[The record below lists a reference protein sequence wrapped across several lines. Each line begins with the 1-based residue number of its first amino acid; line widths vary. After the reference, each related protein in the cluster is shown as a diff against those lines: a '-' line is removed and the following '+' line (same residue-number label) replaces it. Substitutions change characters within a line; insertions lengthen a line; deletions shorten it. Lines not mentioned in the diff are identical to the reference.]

1 MTKRQAA
8 FLSIISNSILIIFK
22 LMAGIAIGSISILSE
37 AIHSSIDLLASLIA
51 FFSIRKASEKEDSDH
66 PFGHGKYENVSG
78 FVEAILILFAAV
90 IIIYEAVD
98 KLIKGSNVTNV
109 FWGIIV
115 MFVAS
120 AVNFI
125 ISMEL
130 LKIAKKTS
138 SIALEADGM
147 HLLTDVFTS
156 LGVFLGLSLIK
167 LTGIKLLDPITA
179 IAVAMLILKTSI
191 GLIKKSMVDLVDS
204 SLPSSELETITKIIN
219 SYDEVIAFHKLRTRK
234 CGDTREIDIHLEV
247 NKRASL
253 MDAHN
258 LCDEIEE
265 GIQNVLPS
273 SNVTIHVEPHID
285 IVTTENE
292 A

>member
-8 FLSIISNSILIIFK
+8 FLSIISNSTLIVFK
-22 LMAGIAIGSISILSE
+22 LMAGIAIGSISIISE

-51 FFSIRKASEKEDSDH
+51 FFSIKKASEKEDNDH

-78 FVEAILILFAAV
+78 FVEAILILFAAAL
-90 IIIYEAVD
+90 IIYEAVT
-98 KLIKGSNVTNV
+98 KLVKGSNVTDV

-120 AVNFI
+120 AVNFL
-125 ISMEL
+125 ISMIL
-130 LKIAKKTS
+130 LRIAKKTS

-156 LGVFLGLSLIK
+156 LGVFAGLILIK
-167 LTGIKLLDPITA
+167 ITGIKILDPITA
-179 IAVAMLILKTSI
+179 IVVAMLILKTSVD
-191 GLIKKSMVDLVDS
+191 LIKKSMVDLVDS
-204 SLPSSELETITKIIN
+204 SLPALELETITKIIN
-219 SYDEVIAFHKLRTRK
+219 SYDEVISFHKLRTRK
-234 CGDTREIDIHLEV
+234 CGENREIDIHIEV
-247 NKRASL
+247 SEKASL
-253 MDAHN
+253 LDAHT

-265 GIQNVLPS
+265 EIQGSLPN
-273 SNVTIHVEPHID
+273 SNVTIHVEPHINVAAN
-285 IVTTENE
+285 IKG